1 MKIQHDK
8 KDYFLNIELV
18 VKIGD
23 GWGCVMYD
31 NALEFSEA
39 MVLEYP
45 GINFDSV
52 VKLYNEW
59 LNKINQWISKGGVYM
74 ESWKFVH
81 IYVGVVGS
89 EVIVSMKQ
97 YIIENKINEK
107 IREYEALSDGLIT
120 KIVCYGWEVFN
131 NQDKKMV
138 KISYYTKDGDSTHTY
153 DIYAYNDKVILM
165 NADRSKPSIFTGQYF
180 LYNAG
185 EKKKE

>member
-8 KDYFLNIELV
+8 NSYFLTINFV
-18 VKIGD
+18 VKIGE
-23 GWGCVMYD
+23 GFGEIIYN
-31 NALEFSEA
+31 NANEFSDA
-39 MVLEYP
+39 MSFEYP

-52 VKLYNEW
+52 VKVYNEW
-59 LNKINQWISKGGVYM
+59 LNKINQWASSNGTFM
-74 ESWKFVH
+74 DNWKYTR

-97 YIIENKINEK
+97 YLIQNKIVEK
-107 IREYEALSDGLIT
+107 EKLLDSLSDGLVA

-131 NQDKKMV
+131 NPDKKLP
-138 KISYYTKDGDSTHTY
+138 KICYYTKDGDNNITY
-153 DIYAYNDKVILM
+153 DIYVYSDKVILM
-165 NADRSKPSIFTGQYF
+165 NSDRSRPTILTGPYF